1 MRTILLPIIALAS
14 CGSGPISIDA
24 DRCWTLSIGDQVRGT
39 AILNAYS
46 GNMCIE
52 CGAYLTSSQC
62 KETTAFATANEA
74 VDQAYDDIIRAT
86 RSSKSGYIKR
96 KVKLSGRVIV
106 NGANGKPM
114 VQATSLELAD

>member
-1 MRTILLPIIALAS
+1 
-14 CGSGPISIDA
+14 
-24 DRCWTLSIGDQVRGT
+24 VRGT

-46 GNMCIE
+46 GNICIE

-74 VDQAYDDIIRAT
+74 VDQAYDEIIRAT
-86 RSSKSGYIKR
+86 RSSKNGYIKR
-96 KVKLSGRVIV
+96 KVKLSGQVIA

-114 VQATSLELAD
+114 VQATRLELAD